1 MSRVSEN
8 SSRRII
14 DYSLNRNKR
23 RMEDLQ
29 YKGASL
35 KSMVKPSD
43 NPVGNVENL
52 TLKSRLVDNE
62 QFTKNSEYAKTFLST
77 TEQVVESLTE
87 IVGKAKEIAIAQSS
101 DFYSPE
107 ARSNIANEIIHL
119 REQALALGNKRIGQK
134 HLFSGFKSL
143 TPPFDTKGNYFG
155 DDGHI
160 HVEVSKDFFV
170 PINLTGREIFFG
182 AKNEIELESGQD
194 PLSVKSEKTPQLIQN
209 RDPASNENSTNPNT
223 LNQDDGFSNQISIF
237 SQLEVLASA
246 LQNDDSKLIQSTLDN
261 FDVIQNRLV
270 TLRTRIGSIS
280 NSIMTSQ
287 NTMEKENID
296 IAERK
301 SSLEDADI
309 TKLFSD
315 IVRQQDI
322 LTSSYKA
329 TQGMLQQSLL
339 KFLR

>member
-8 SSRRII
+8 SSRRVI

-23 RMEDLQ
+23 RMEELQ
-29 YKGASL
+29 YQGASL
-35 KSMVKPSD
+35 KSMTKPSD
-43 NPVGNVENL
+43 NPVGNVETL
-52 TLKSRLVDNE
+52 SLKSRLVDNE
-62 QFTKNSEYAKTFLST
+62 QFNKNSEYAKTFLT
-77 TEQVVESLTE
+77 NTEQVIESLTE

-143 TPPFDTKGNYFG
+143 TPPFDSKGNYFG

-160 HVEVSKDFFV
+160 HIEVAKDFFV
-170 PINLTGREIFFG
+170 PINLTGRELFFG
-182 AKNEIELESGQD
+182 AKNEIEIDSGKD
-194 PLSVKSEKTPQLIQN
+194 PLKIKADKKPELQIN
-209 RDPASNENSTNPNT
+209 RDLASDETNKKDNYT
-223 LNQDDGFSNQISIF
+223 NQKSLF

-246 LQNDDSKLIQSTLDN
+246 LQNDDSKLIQSTLEN
-261 FDVIQNRLV
+261 FDAIQNRLV
-270 TLRTRIGSIS
+270 TLRTRIGSVT

-287 NTMEKENID
+287 NTIEKETIN

-301 SSLEDADI
+301 STLEDADV

-315 IVRQQDI
+315 IVRQQNI

>member
-14 DYSLNRNKR
+14 DFSLNKNKK
-23 RMEDLQ
+23 RMEELQ
-29 YKGASL
+29 YMGSSL

-43 NPVGNVENL
+43 NPVGNVESL

-62 QFTKNSEYAKTFLST
+62 QYQRNSDYAHTFLKT
-77 TEQVVESLTE
+77 TETAVESLTE
-87 IVGKAKEIAIAQSS
+87 IVSKAKEIAIAQSS

-107 ARSNIANEIIHL
+107 ARSNIANEVVHL

-143 TPPFDTKGNYFG
+143 TAPFDSKGNYYG

-170 PINLTGREIFFG
+170 PINLTGRELFYG
-182 AKNEIELESGQD
+182 AKNEIAPDAGND
-194 PLSVKSEKTPQLIQN
+194 PLKIQSDKQMPEIQQN
-209 RDPASNENSTNPNT
+209 RDLASEGPANAINSP
-223 LNQDDGFSNQISIF
+223 DSYSNQVSIF

-246 LQNDDSKLIQSTLDN
+246 LMNDDSKLIQSSLEN
-261 FDVIQNRLV
+261 FDIIHDRLI
-270 TLRTRIGSIS
+270 TLRTRLGSIS

-287 NTMEKENID
+287 VTMEKEAIEM
-296 IAERK
+296 AERK
-301 SSLEDADI
+301 SKIEDADI

-329 TQGMLQQSLL
+329 SQGMLQQSLL